1 MADLRGVTP
10 LPDGHGPVLAPTYVK
25 GEMGVRHKSPHS
37 VTLLPLDHVTRG
49 GHPADTRLLSPGT
62 RLGPAA
68 DAGLGARGAGGHAG
82 VSAASKVIDEL
93 KRVSWPLLSLLNWLG
108 A

>member
-10 LPDGHGPVLAPTYVK
+10 LPDGHGPVLAPTYVE
-25 GEMGVRHKSPHS
+25 GEMGVRHQSPHS
-37 VTLLPLDHVTRG
+37 VTLLTLDHVTCSV
-49 GHPADTRLLSPGT
+49 HPADTRLLAPGT

-68 DAGLGARGAGGHAG
+68 DAGLSGCAGPW
-82 VSAASKVIDEL
+82 VCSKALIAITIL
-93 KRVSWPLLSLLNWLG
+93 TMHRAN